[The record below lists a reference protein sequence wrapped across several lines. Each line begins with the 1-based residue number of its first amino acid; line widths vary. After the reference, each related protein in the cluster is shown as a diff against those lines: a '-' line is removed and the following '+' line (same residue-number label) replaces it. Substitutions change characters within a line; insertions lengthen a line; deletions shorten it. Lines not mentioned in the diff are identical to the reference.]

1 MTYRDPDD
9 HDDGKPWRHAP
20 ELRQRRLAR
29 AHCHQLFVLKHALRA
44 FAGYVADPAGKAPNQ
59 AADYRDGAGS
69 FPVGYQVVAADVD
82 FAACAAV
89 SIWWYWA
96 SNCSSCSFLGKRMDT
111 IAAPT
116 RMAMIPAK

>member
-9 HDDGKPWRHAP
+9 HDDGKPWRRAP

-29 AHCHQLFVLKHALRA
+29 AHCHQLFVLNHAPSGLCRPCSRPRRE
-44 FAGYVADPAGKAPNQ
+44 GPNQ

-69 FPVGYQVVAADVD
+69 FPIGYQVAAADVD
-82 FAACAAV
+82 FAAYAAV

-96 SNCSSCSFLGKRMDT
+96 SNCSSCSFLGKQMDT

-116 RMAMIPAK
+116 RMATVPAK